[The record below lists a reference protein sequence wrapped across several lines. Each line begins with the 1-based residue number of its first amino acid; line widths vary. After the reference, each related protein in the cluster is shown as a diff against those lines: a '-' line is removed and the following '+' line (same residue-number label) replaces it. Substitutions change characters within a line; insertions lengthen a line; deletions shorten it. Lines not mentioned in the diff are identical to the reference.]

1 MGNKQEPN
9 SFYSVDLFM
18 ECLKIRFC
26 LCSKG
31 VRGAPGDIGET
42 GKLGEVV
49 S

>member
-1 MGNKQEPN
+1 MLTFWLQ
-9 SFYSVDLFM
+9 F
-18 ECLKIRFC
+18 
-26 LCSKG
+26 KG